1 VYELNFYSMAKPIK
15 VTVDDHILI
24 DPKKDDI
31 PFNTKI
37 SPNKGWWMPIL
48 EKALAKLNVNYA
60 NLA

>member
-1 VYELNFYSMAKPIK
+1 MAKPIK